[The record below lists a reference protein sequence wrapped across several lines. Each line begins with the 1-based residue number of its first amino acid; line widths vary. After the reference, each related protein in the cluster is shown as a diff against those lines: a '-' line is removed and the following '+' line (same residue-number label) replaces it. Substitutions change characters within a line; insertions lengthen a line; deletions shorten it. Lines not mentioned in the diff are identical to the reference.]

1 MCSRWVQWWAIHGL
15 RWLRAH
21 SIWLALK
28 ALLRGRPA
36 SGRAAKCSAEQ
47 PRDDGCSRVQVYK
60 NNGLPVGAA
69 VGLPLAAVAL
79 AAGLLYMAHL
89 KGKRTARC
97 PAFPFSQSG
106 PAPDT
111 GWLTTPERRVR

>member
-1 MCSRWVQWWAIHGL
+1 M
-15 RWLRAH
+15 
-21 SIWLALK
+21 
-28 ALLRGRPA
+28 
-36 SGRAAKCSAEQ
+36 
-47 PRDDGCSRVQVYK
+47 QVYK

-97 PAFPFSQSG
+97 PAFPLNHGLPLIQAG
-106 PAPDT
+106 
-111 GWLTTPERRVR
+111 

>member
-1 MCSRWVQWWAIHGL
+1 M
-15 RWLRAH
+15 
-21 SIWLALK
+21 K
-28 ALLRGRPA
+28 P
-36 SGRAAKCSAEQ
+36 SAEQ
-47 PRDDGCSRVQVYK
+47 LRDGSCLRVQVYK

-69 VGLPLAAVAL
+69 VGLPLGAVAL

-97 PAFPFSQSG
+97 RPFPLNQSG

-111 GWLTTPERRVR
+111 GWLMTLEQGLR